1 MNDTSDYEKI
11 VEQRF
16 DSFCKTV
23 LRNQARS
30 IYAENKRWNEKF
42 ISLESLAHGEL
53 SRLCSYDTY
62 EVECISFI
70 THGYKIPIEDILI
83 AQAIES
89 LTSKQQEIK
98 LINLEIR
105 RNPLKTYITATL
117 VITLVMIGFLYMFAA
132 IPLLDDTE
140 QDIGMFMNYD
150 NIVTLT
156 CILSM
161 ASFLILSSV
170 MYA

>member
-1 MNDTSDYEKI
+1 MNNTSDYEKI

-89 LTSKQQEIK
+89 LTSKQQDIILLSFFLSMK
-98 LINLEIR
+98 DVDIATLMNLAKSTVHYHKHKALTE
-105 RNPLKTYITATL
+105 LKT
-117 VITLVMIGFLYMFAA
+117 
-132 IPLLDDTE
+132 
-140 QDIGMFMNYD
+140 FMEENK
-150 NIVTLT
+150 NGK
-156 CILSM
+156 
-161 ASFLILSSV
+161 
-170 MYA
+170 